1 MAESTA
7 AEIGRVYEDRAGKAR
22 FVFERFR
29 RYLSGRILDV
39 GADELHLR
47 AYLPP
52 GTDYVGIGLGT
63 NPELRKVDL
72 ERDQIPFAANS
83 FDCVLCLDVLE
94 HVENI
99 HSIFDELCRMSRRW
113 VIISL
118 PNCYLGITEYAR
130 SGPFKGGPKNMK
142 FYGLPREREA
152 DRHKWFFS
160 SKEAATF
167 VAHRAAQRGL
177 RIVEYHVERHRPFW
191 HGLVNGMARLLLGRH
206 FDLDEFTDGTSWWV
220 LEKS

>member
-1 MAESTA
+1 MPEGLA
-7 AEIGRVYEDRAGKAR
+7 AEPFSYEDRAGKAH
-22 FVFERFR
+22 FVSEQFR
-29 RYLSGRILDV
+29 PYLTGRILDV

-47 AYLPP
+47 AYLPT
-52 GTDYVGIGLGT
+52 GVDYVGIGLGA
-63 NPELRKVDL
+63 NPELQQVDL
-72 ERDQIPFAANS
+72 ERDQVPFPDGS
-83 FDCVLCLDVLE
+83 FDCVMCLDVLE

-99 HSIFDELCRMSRRW
+99 HAIFDELCRVSRKW

-142 FYGLPREREA
+142 FYGLPDERES

-167 VAHRAAQRGL
+167 IAHRAARRGM
-177 RIVEYHVERHRPFW
+177 RIVEHYVEHHRPFL
-191 HGLVNGMARLLLGRH
+191 HGLVNWMALLMLGRH

-220 LEKS
+220 LVRN